1 MLRIRRN
8 VALAAIIAAAVPLSP
23 IGSTATATTVTVQTQ
38 SSRSQVILD
47 WERTAIRTIYTEGL
61 SPVPVGVLYL
71 GFTSLAMDDAVQR
84 AHRRGH
90 TSGVAAAAVAAH
102 DVLLAYF
109 PASQANLDADLAT
122 SLATVHDGK
131 AKTRGIAV
139 GGRAA
144 ARMIAS
150 RVDDGRGDLTIVY
163 SRAPAPG
170 VWQPP
175 AGGAMLAPWLGYVDP
190 LVVKHRVA
198 TDGPDSLTSAAYAA
212 DYDEVLRLGSA
223 TSTERSAW
231 QTETALFFTANPP
244 AMYADALVRHLEANP
259 LSLARTAKLFAA
271 MHAAVADTIINAWR
285 LKYEVGFWRP
295 FQAIAGADTDGN
307 DATTAVP
314 GWTPL
319 VPNPPYS
326 DYVTGHGSV
335 TSATIEVIRQLLGEH
350 TALVLRSSVTGTERS
365 YSHLSTIEHQALGAR
380 IWGGLH
386 FRDAMED
393 GYRMG
398 HKTAWRVLNTL
409 C

>member
-1 MLRIRRN
+1 MMQIRRN
-8 VALAAIIAAAVPLSP
+8 VALAAIIVASVPLSP
-23 IGSTATATTVTVQTQ
+23 IATAVASPATVHAQQ
-38 SSRSQVILD
+38 SRSQVVLD

-61 SPVPVGVLYL
+61 TPVPVGVLYL

-102 DVLLAYF
+102 DVLAEYF
-109 PASQANLDADLAT
+109 PASLANLDADLTA
-122 SLATVHDGK
+122 SLATVRDGK

-139 GGRAA
+139 GARAA

-150 RVDDGRGDLTIVY
+150 RVDDGRGDPTIVY

-175 AGGAMLAPWLGYVDP
+175 TGGAMLAPWLGFVDR
-190 LVVKHRVA
+190 LVVKHPVS
-198 TDGPDSLTSAAYAA
+198 TDGPDALTSAAYAD

-223 TSTERSAW
+223 TSTERTAW
-231 QTETALFFTANPP
+231 QTETALFFTANPA
-244 AMYADALVRHLEANP
+244 AMYADALVRHLEAHP
-259 LSLARTAKLFAA
+259 LSLARTARLFAA
-271 MHAAVADTIINAWR
+271 MHAAVADTIITAWQ
-285 LKYEVGFWRP
+285 LKYDAGFWRP

-314 GWTPL
+314 GWAPL

-335 TSATIEVIRQLLGEH
+335 TSATMEVIRQLLGEH
-350 TALVLRSSVTGTERS
+350 TTLVLRSSATATERS
-365 YSHLSTIEHQALGAR
+365 YSTLSKIERHALGSR

-398 HKTAWRVLNTL
+398 HTTARRAVDRL